1 MHVSNPRSLG
11 ETGEFANS
19 AYSVFTMQFFHL
31 ILFVMD
37 KFLTNILIN
46 ILKNY

>member
-19 AYSVFTMQFFHL
+19 AYLSIYNEIFHL

>member
-19 AYSVFTMQFFHL
+19 AYLSIYNAIF
-31 ILFVMD
+31 LF
-37 KFLTNILIN
+37 NIIC
-46 ILKNY
+46 YG